1 MQSKPSSEEPSR
13 RIEFGSAA
21 ARGGFKVSAQSPG
34 LGQNGARNAALK
46 RKDDVRLVR
55 RRASGIRRTRCAG
68 NERGNPCAG
77 GSWEE
82 V

>member
-1 MQSKPSSEEPSR
+1 M
-13 RIEFGSAA
+13 GSADVSV
-21 ARGGFKVSAQSPG
+21 GFMGSAQSPG

-55 RRASGIRRTRCAG
+55 RRASGICRTRYAG

>member
-1 MQSKPSSEEPSR
+1 MIGFSSADMSSESM
-13 RIEFGSAA
+13 
-21 ARGGFKVSAQSPG
+21 VSAQSPG

-46 RKDDVRLVR
+46 EKDEIRLVR
-55 RRASGIRRTRCAG
+55 RRASGIRRTRYAG